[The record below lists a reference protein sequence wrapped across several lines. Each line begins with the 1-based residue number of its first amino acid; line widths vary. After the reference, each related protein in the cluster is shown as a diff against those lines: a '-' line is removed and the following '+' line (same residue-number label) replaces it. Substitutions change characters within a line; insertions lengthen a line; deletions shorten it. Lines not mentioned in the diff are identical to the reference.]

1 MLLNWST
8 SQKATV
14 PQMRIPA
21 MDMEESKQ
29 KLFFQQ
35 AKLEAAR
42 LTKEFTKLTE

>member
-1 MLLNWST
+1 MLLNRST

-14 PQMRIPA
+14 PMCIPA